1 MVLRFSVSMQRS
13 VQRELQHGK
22 RDLASREHARCC
34 TPFGPIHQRVLLD
47 SDNEPPGCDDRYRN
61 GMLSVQIAPRLEAA
75 VSASTLLRSARHA
88 GNLSQRALA
97 ELADTSGPTVAAYE
111 TGSKDPRT
119 STLLRLLAA
128 AGLDVQVVA
137 RRPRADRFRDLLAA
151 AIAEKI
157 VAEPTL
163 LDRAREVMDGGVWRS
178 DYEGQWRALMAA
190 GPAAV
195 IGVLTSPHPDTLA
208 LKADSPF
215 TMLGLVEAA
224 ERQRLLEA
232 AYAT

>member
-1 MVLRFSVSMQRS
+1 
-13 VQRELQHGK
+13 
-22 RDLASREHARCC
+22 
-34 TPFGPIHQRVLLD
+34 
-47 SDNEPPGCDDRYRN
+47 
-61 GMLSVQIAPRLEAA
+61 MLSKQIAHPTVLEVG

-119 STLLRLLAA
+119 STLLRLLSA
-128 AGLDVQVVA
+128 AGMDVQVVA

-157 VAEPTL
+157 VADPAL
-163 LDRAREVMDGGVWRS
+163 LDRALEVMDRGVWSS
-178 DYEGQWRALMAA
+178 DYEVQWRALVAA

-215 TMLGLVEAA
+215 TMLGLVDDA

>member
-1 MVLRFSVSMQRS
+1 M
-13 VQRELQHGK
+13 
-22 RDLASREHARCC
+22 
-34 TPFGPIHQRVLLD
+34 
-47 SDNEPPGCDDRYRN
+47 
-61 GMLSVQIAPRLEAA
+61 
-75 VSASTLLRSARHA
+75 SASTLLRSARHA

-97 ELADTSGPTVAAYE
+97 ALADTSGPTVAAYE
-111 TGSKDPRT
+111 TGAKDPRT

-151 AIAEKI
+151 AIAEEI
-157 VAEPTL
+157 VADPAL
-163 LDRAREVMDGGVWRS
+163 LDRALAVMDRGVWSS
-178 DYEGQWRALMAA
+178 DYEVQWRALVAA

-215 TMLGLVEAA
+215 TMLGLVDDA

>member
-1 MVLRFSVSMQRS
+1 
-13 VQRELQHGK
+13 
-22 RDLASREHARCC
+22 
-34 TPFGPIHQRVLLD
+34 
-47 SDNEPPGCDDRYRN
+47 
-61 GMLSVQIAPRLEAA
+61 MLSIQIALPTVLEVG

-119 STLLRLLAA
+119 STLLRLLSA
-128 AGLDVQVVA
+128 AGMDVQVVA

-151 AIAEKI
+151 AIAEEI
-157 VAEPTL
+157 VADPAL
-163 LDRAREVMDGGVWRS
+163 LDRALAVMDRGVWSS
-178 DYEGQWRALMAA
+178 DYEVQWRALVAA

-215 TMLGLVEAA
+215 TMLGLVDDA